1 MVNVAMLSFW
11 HVHAP
16 GYAKEVQA
24 HPGARIT
31 VVWDE
36 DEKRGQEWADKLG
49 VPFEPDL
56 EKAVSRPDV
65 DGVVVDAPTQMH
77 TDVILAA
84 LRAKRH
90 VFTEKVVALT
100 VQEVDRIGRA
110 AALAGVHFVVSFP
123 FRGQPRF
130 KYAKQAADEGLVG
143 HVTTVRSRLAHNGAS
158 DRWLPPHFF
167 DPKACGGGA
176 MIDLG
181 CHPMY
186 LARWIGGR
194 PRKVTARLTRF
205 DDRYEVDDNSVAVI
219 EFESGALGVVET
231 SFVSTHSPFALEVYG
246 TEGAILVGGPDD
258 GVWVRSRVNQGKIEG
273 WIRPDRLPE
282 ADPSPLSQW
291 LTAIAGGQPP
301 KISLQDGRDLTE
313 LMEAATRSHREGRP
327 IELPL

>member
-16 GYAKEVQA
+16 GYAREVQQN
-24 HPGARIT
+24 PNARIT

-36 DEKRGQEWADKLG
+36 DEARGREWAERLN

-56 EKAVSRPDV
+56 KKAVSKDDV
-65 DGVVVDAPTQMH
+65 DGVVVDAPTNMH
-77 TDVILAA
+77 TEVILAA
-84 LRAKRH
+84 LEAKRH

-110 AALAGVHFVVSFP
+110 AAEAGVHFVVSFP
-123 FRGQPRF
+123 FRGQSRF

-143 HVTTVRSRLAHNGAS
+143 HVTTVRTRMAHNGAS
-158 DRWLPPHFF
+158 DQWLPPHFY
-167 DPKACGGGA
+167 DPVACGGGA

-186 LARWIGGR
+186 LARWIGGK
-194 PRKVTARLTRF
+194 PKQVTARFTRF
-205 DDRYEVDDNSVAVI
+205 LDRHEVDDNSVAII

-231 SFVSTHSPFALEVYG
+231 SFVSTFSPFALEVYG
-246 TEGAILVGGPDD
+246 TEGAILVGGPDE
-258 GVWVRSRVNQGKIEG
+258 GVWVRSRVNGGKVDG
-273 WIRPDRLPE
+273 WIRPSQLPP
-282 ADPSPLSQW
+282 ADPSPLVQW
-291 LTAIAGGQPP
+291 ISAIEGGEPP

-313 LMEAATRSHREGRP
+313 LMEAATRSHREARP
-327 IELPL
+327 IQLPL